1 MGRQEDVHRAL
12 DLRLVCRVPST
23 GTKRGLRTIT
33 DETILD
39 RLAPLDWMN
48 PPTNTAKTIIPTIV
62 NAGQIVSLV
71 GQGGTG
77 KPLLIFATALPLAAG
92 NPVWAPPPAEPMSVL
107 YVDMENP

>member
-33 DETILD
+33 DETILH

-48 PPTNTAKTIIPTIV
+48 PPTNTAKTIIPTII

-77 KPLLIFATALPLAAG
+77 KSLLMFDIAMALATGQSVLG
-92 NPVWAPPPAEPMSVL
+92 HPPAEPMSVL
-107 YVDMENP
+107 YIAMENA